1 MFEKLLEIENLYRYL
16 KVEYNLTRTDV
27 KIIISSLKNDSLYL
41 LGENLEADRS
51 LISRRVKRLLEKEF
65 LHKRSESK
73 GFKIVLL
80 PKAHKVLNDIKVFL
94 KDAKLEGLMTH
105 EGE

>member
-16 KVEYNLTRTDV
+16 KVEYSLTRTDV

-41 LGENLEADRS
+41 LGENLETDRS

-65 LHKRSESK
+65 LHKRVESK
-73 GFKIVLL
+73 GYKIILL
-80 PKAHKVLNDIKVFL
+80 PKAHEVLNDIKDFL
-94 KDAKLEGLMTH
+94 RDAKLEGLIAS
-105 EGE
+105 EE

>member
-16 KVEYNLTRTDV
+16 KAEYSLTRTDV

-51 LISRRVKRLLEKEF
+51 LISRRVKRLLEKGF

-73 GFKIVLL
+73 GHRIILL
-80 PKAHKVLNDIKVFL
+80 PKSHKVLDDIRDFL
-94 KDAKLEGLMTH
+94 RDADLEGLIVA
-105 EGE
+105 EE